1 MKISKI
7 SKRNGKFRTIYIP
20 NKEEAYTLKGLKR
33 KLDWLYLN
41 LGIPDSVHGFVYGRN
56 AVTNASQHTN
66 LNYTI
71 CMDLEDFFD
80 NIRADHLKD
89 VPEEILAYTLVNGA
103 PRQGLCTSPTLSN
116 IALIE
121 FDRWAETLDCV
132 YTRYADDI
140 TISGDDL
147 KKLKEIKNEL
157 EQKLN
162 ELGFTLNSKTKLQSS
177 KGGRRI
183 ITGLSVDSDVRR
195 TRKVARKLRAA
206 LHQKNEES
214 ARGLKE
220 WVKCPIPLDCNWVP
234 YGDIDN
240 PFVVVEF
247 QQFKSG
253 RKSWTRTFKGS
264 RAVFFKYLKRRMK
277 NA

>member
-20 NKEEAYTLKGLKR
+20 NKQEAFTLKTLKR
-33 KLDWLYLN
+33 KLDWLYLK
-41 LGIPDSVHGFVYGRN
+41 LGIPESVHGFVYGRN
-56 AVTNASQHTN
+56 AVTNASKHIN

-89 VPEEILAYTLVNGA
+89 VPEKILAYTLVNGA

-116 IALIE
+116 IAMIE

-140 TISGDDL
+140 TISGNNL
-147 KKLKEIKNEL
+147 EELRRIKDEL
-157 EQKLN
+157 EQKLG
-162 ELGFTLNSKTKLQSS
+162 EMGFRLNNKTKLQSS

-183 ITGLSVDSDVRR
+183 ITGLSVDKDVRR
-195 TRKVARKLRAA
+195 TRKIARKLRAA

-220 WVKCPIPLDCNWVP
+220 WERCPIPMDCNWVP
-234 YGDIDN
+234 YGTIDN
-240 PFVVVEF
+240 PAIVIEYKGFR
-247 QQFKSG
+247 SG
-253 RKSWTRTFKGS
+253 KRGLTRTFKGS
-264 RAVFFKYLKRRMK
+264 RAVFTKYINKKMLG
-277 NA
+277 